1 VSQHPALPYLRNPE
15 KGKIVTPAEAVLLI
29 RDGDTVAT
37 GGFVG
42 IGFAEE
48 IAVALEELF
57 LASEGEAPY
66 SQGRP
71 RDLTLVYAAGQG
83 DGKERGLNHFAHEGL
98 VKRVIGGHWG
108 LAPKLQQLAIAGE
121 IEAYNL
127 PQGVVTHLFRDIA
140 AKRPAHISRVGIG
153 TFVDPRNGGGK
164 LNSRTTEDI
173 VELLTLNGQE
183 CLLYKTFPINVGIIR
198 ATTGDPD
205 GNLTMEKEALTLEAL
220 AIAMAAHNSG
230 GIVIAQVERVA
241 ESGSLNPRQV
251 KIPGILVDCV
261 VVAKAENHWQTFGT
275 QYNPAYSSEIRVRA
289 GSLPAMPMSER
300 KVIARRA
307 AFELKANSVV
317 NLGIG
322 MPEGIAAVANE
333 ERIIDLITL
342 TAEPGVIGG
351 IPASGIDFGAAIN
364 TQAVIDQPYQFD
376 FYDGGGL
383 DAAFLGLAQVDRA
396 GNLNVSKFGPKLAGA
411 GGFINISQNAKE
423 VVFVG
428 TFGAGRQNIGVSDGK
443 LTILEEARARKFV
456 GAVEHVTFSGAHAAA
471 RRQRVLY
478 VTERCVFALRDD
490 GLELVE
496 VAPGIDI
503 ERDIL
508 ALMEFKPV
516 IRRDPMLMDARIFR
530 DGPMELRERLLSIPL
545 DQRFTYDEQQNLF
558 FVNLERYALRSQ
570 ADIAAIATTVEAKLG
585 GLDKRVYAI
594 VNYDNFSILPE
605 LLDDYSAMVST
616 LVDRFYSGVSRYT
629 TSGFLRI
636 KLGQALERRGVAPH
650 IFESAEEAQSDWRIV
665 DGLDPSQ
672 AASVPNRIG
681 VR

>member
-1 VSQHPALPYLRNPE
+1 LSQHPALPYLRLSE
-15 KGKIVTPAEAVLLI
+15 KGKVVTAAEAVRLI

-48 IAVALEELF
+48 IAIALEAYYLERE
-57 LASEGEAPY
+57 SDAPHP
-66 SQGRP
+66 QGKARN
-71 RDLTLVYAAGQG
+71 LTLVYAAGQG
-83 DGKERGLNHFAHEGL
+83 DGKDRGLNHFAHEGL

-108 LAPKLQQLAIAGE
+108 LAPKLQQMAIADQ

-127 PQGVVTHLFRDIA
+127 PQGVITHLFRDIA
-140 AKRPAHISRVGIG
+140 ARRPAHITRVGIG

-164 LNSRTTEDI
+164 LNARTAENL
-173 VELLTLNGQE
+173 VELITLGGQE
-183 CLLYKTFPINVGIIR
+183 CLLYKTFPINIGIIR

-230 GIVIAQVERVA
+230 GLVIAQVERVA
-241 ESGSLNPRQV
+241 ESGTLNPRQV

-261 VVAKAENHWQTFGT
+261 VVSRPENHWQTFGT
-275 QYNPAYSSEIRVRA
+275 QYNPAFASEIRVRA
-289 GSLPAMPMSER
+289 TSLPHLQMSER
-300 KVIARRA
+300 KIISRRA

-333 ERIIDLITL
+333 EKIIDLITL

-364 TQAVIDQPYQFD
+364 TEAVIDQPYQFD

-383 DAAFLGLAQVDRA
+383 DAAFLGLAQVDRL

-428 TFGAGRQNIGVSDGK
+428 TFGAGKLRIAVADGRLNIV
-443 LTILEEARARKFV
+443 EEAKSRKFV
-456 GAVEHVTFSGAHAAA
+456 EAVEHVTFSGAYATA
-471 RRQRVLY
+471 RGQHVLY
-478 VTERCVFALRDD
+478 VTERCVFALRPN
-490 GLELVE
+490 GLELTE

-508 ALMEFKPV
+508 ALMDFTPS
-516 IRRDPMLMDARIFR
+516 IPRDPALMDARIFR
-530 DGPMELRERLLSIPL
+530 EGVMDLRNDLVDIPL
-545 DQRFTYDEQQNLF
+545 PRRFTYDEQQNLF
-558 FVNLERYALRSQ
+558 FINFERLALRTS
-570 ADIAAIATTVEAKLG
+570 ADIKAIEKAVESRLTSLG
-585 GLDKRVYAI
+585 RRVYAI

-605 LLDDYSAMVST
+605 LLDEYSAMVRSLT
-616 LVDRFYSGVSRYT
+616 DRFYSGVSRYT

-636 KLGQALERRGVAPH
+636 KLGEALEKRGLAPH
-650 IFESAEEAQSDWRIV
+650 IFESANEAKRHKES
-665 DGLDPSQ
+665 S
-672 AASVPNRIG
+672 SS
-681 VR
+681 

>member
-1 VSQHPALPYLRNPE
+1 VSQHPALPYLPNAE
-15 KGKIVTPAEAVLLI
+15 KGKVVTAAEAVLLI

-48 IAVALEELF
+48 IALALEELY
-57 LASEGEAPY
+57 LANEDDAL
-66 SQGRP
+66 RAKAKP
-71 RDLTLVYAAGQG
+71 RNLTLVYAAGQG
-83 DGKERGLNHFAHEGL
+83 DGKARGLNHFAHEGL

-108 LAPKLQQLAIAGE
+108 LAPKLQQLAIGNQ

-127 PQGVVTHLFRDIA
+127 PQGVITHLFRDIA
-140 AKRPAHISRVGIG
+140 ARRPGHLSRVGIG

-164 LNSRTTEDI
+164 LNARTTEDM
-173 VELLTLNGQE
+173 VELMTLNGE
-183 CLLYKTFPINVGIIR
+183 DCLLYKTFPINVGIIR
-198 ATTGDPD
+198 ATTGDAE

-261 VVAKAENHWQTFGT
+261 VVAKPENHWQTFGT

-289 GSLPAMPMSER
+289 GLLPPMPMSER
-300 KVIARRA
+300 KIIARRA
-307 AFELKANSVV
+307 AFELEANSVV

-322 MPEGIAAVANE
+322 MPEGIASVANE

-351 IPASGIDFGAAIN
+351 IPASGIDFGAAVN

-383 DAAFLGLAQVDRA
+383 DVAFLGLAQVDRS

-411 GGFINISQNAKE
+411 GGFINISQNAKK

-428 TFGAGRQNIGVSDGK
+428 TFGAGRVRIATAEGRLQ
-443 LTILEEARARKFV
+443 ILHEAHSRKFV
-456 GAVEHVTFSGAHAAA
+456 EEVEHVTFSGAVAS
-471 RRQRVLY
+471 RRGQGVLY
-478 VTERCVFALRDD
+478 ITERCVFALRPD
-490 GLELVE
+490 GLELIE

-503 ERDIL
+503 GRDVL
-508 ALMEFKPV
+508 ALMDFRPI
-516 IRRDPMLMDARIFR
+516 IRREPALMDERIFH
-530 DGPMELRERLLSIPL
+530 DAPMSLRERLLSIPL
-545 DQRFTYDEQQNLF
+545 EQRFSYDAQQNLF
-558 FVNLERYALRSQ
+558 FVNLERFALRSQ
-570 ADIAAIATTVEAKLG
+570 ADIAAIARTVEAKLG

-605 LLDDYSAMVST
+605 LLDDYSAMVRS
-616 LVDRFYSGVSRYT
+616 LVDRFYAGVSRYT

-636 KLGQALERRGVAPH
+636 KLGEALQRRGVAPH
-650 IFESAEEAQSDWRIV
+650 IFESATEAQSDWRTAGEAKPPV
-665 DGLDPSQ
+665 R
-672 AASVPNRIG
+672 AAG
-681 VR
+681 